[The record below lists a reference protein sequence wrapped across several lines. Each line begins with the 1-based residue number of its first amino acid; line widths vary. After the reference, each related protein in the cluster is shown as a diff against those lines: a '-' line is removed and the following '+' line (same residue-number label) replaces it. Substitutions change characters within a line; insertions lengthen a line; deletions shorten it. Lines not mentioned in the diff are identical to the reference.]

1 MITPLNIGRLRGN
14 LGEWYKLPAEHR
26 YAKRVEA
33 TAILCYH
40 VAWAGRSV
48 LVAVDTKH
56 SATEP
61 RYFALGQ
68 TDEARRLLVVFTI
81 RELFIRVISAR
92 DMNKNERK
100 ENERAQAEENTAT
113 DSKV

>member
-1 MITPLNIGRLRGN
+1 LFLNEPL
-14 LGEWYKLPAEHR
+14 
-26 YAKRVEA
+26 
-33 TAILCYH
+33 
-40 VAWAGRSV
+40 

-68 TDEARRLLVVFTI
+68 TDEARRPLVVFTI
-81 RELFIRVISAR
+81 REAFIRVISAR
-92 DMNKNERK
+92 DMNKRERK
-100 ENERAQAEENTAT
+100 EYERAQAEENTAT